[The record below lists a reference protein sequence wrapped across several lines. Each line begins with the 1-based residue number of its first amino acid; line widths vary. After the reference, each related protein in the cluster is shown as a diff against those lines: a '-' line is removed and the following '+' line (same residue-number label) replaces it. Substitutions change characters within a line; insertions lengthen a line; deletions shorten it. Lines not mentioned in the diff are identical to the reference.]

1 MLLGSFVHDL
11 DLDLTAPT
19 LQRTSVRGVLFR
31 DDQLLLL
38 ASRHGDYKFPGGG
51 VEARESI
58 PAALQ
63 REFLEECGLPGVEI
77 GLAIGITTE
86 YLRAIEPEYEVFKLT
101 SHYFY
106 CSSDG
111 EPGDPQQLEGYEAE
125 LELEPRWVT
134 VSEALAANRAVRA
147 GGVGVMRWLDREI
160 QVLSHLAD
168 L

>member
-1 MLLGSFVHDL
+1 MLLGSFVHDP

-31 DDQLLLL
+31 DDRLLLL

-51 VEARESI
+51 VEGRESI
-58 PAALQ
+58 AAALQ

-86 YLRAIEPEYEVFKLT
+86 YLRAIEPEYEVFKQT

-106 CSSDG
+106 CTSDS
-111 EPGDPQQLEGYEAE
+111 EPSEPELEGYEAE

-134 VSEALAANRAVRA
+134 VSEALEANRAVRA
-147 GGVGVMRWLDREI
+147 GGIGVMRWLDREI

>member
-1 MLLGSFVHDL
+1 MLLGSFVHDP

-31 DDQLLLL
+31 DDRLLLL

-51 VEARESI
+51 VEGRESI

-86 YLRAIEPEYEVFKLT
+86 YLRAIEPEYEVFKQT

-106 CSSDG
+106 CTSDA
-111 EPGDPQQLEGYEAE
+111 EPGESELEGYEAE

-134 VSEALAANRAVRA
+134 VSEALEANRAVRA

>member
-1 MLLGSFVHDL
+1 MLLGSFVHDP

-31 DDQLLLL
+31 DDRLLLL

-63 REFLEECGLPGVEI
+63 REFLEECGLPAVEI

-106 CSSDG
+106 CTSDSELG
-111 EPGDPQQLEGYEAE
+111 EPELEGYEAE

>member
-1 MLLGSFVHDL
+1 MLLGSFVHDP

-106 CSSDG
+106 CSADG
-111 EPGDPQQLEGYEAE
+111 EPGEPELEGYELE

-147 GGVGVMRWLDREI
+147 DGVGVMRWLDREI